1 MTTTTEPD
9 SYKNYKYTDPK
20 YYRFYN
26 KQLWDE
32 KLGVITPCERCGRG
46 VGLGHMRRHH
56 KKTLICSR
64 VMNENETKLTHPHN
78 ERIKVLEQL
87 IKELQGKV

>member
-20 YYRFYN
+20 YYRLYN

-32 KLGVITPCERCGRG
+32 KLGVSSPCERCGRC
-46 VGLGHMRRHH
+46 VRLGHMRRHH
-56 KKTLICSR
+56 GTVICK
-64 VMNENETKLTHPHN
+64 KLTEENDIKIPVPHS
-78 ERIKVLEQL
+78 ERLKALEE
-87 IKELQGKV
+87 IVKDLQSKF